1 MALQIIVGLFLYAK
15 SLKYSILLVNKTNS
29 ILYKEKHMPRVDRS
43 YSQFEEIRNY
53 HDRSMMKW
61 QGFFLSEHTASMKED
76 KMPKVYYKHYV
87 KGVLK

>member
-1 MALQIIVGLFLYAK
+1 
-15 SLKYSILLVNKTNS
+15 
-29 ILYKEKHMPRVDRS
+29 MPRVDRS

-53 HDRSMMKW
+53 RDRTMMKW

-76 KMPKVYYKHYV
+76 KMPKVYHKHYV

>member
-1 MALQIIVGLFLYAK
+1 
-15 SLKYSILLVNKTNS
+15 
-29 ILYKEKHMPRVDRS
+29 MPRVDRS

-61 QGFFLSEHTASMKED
+61 QGFFLSEHIASMKED